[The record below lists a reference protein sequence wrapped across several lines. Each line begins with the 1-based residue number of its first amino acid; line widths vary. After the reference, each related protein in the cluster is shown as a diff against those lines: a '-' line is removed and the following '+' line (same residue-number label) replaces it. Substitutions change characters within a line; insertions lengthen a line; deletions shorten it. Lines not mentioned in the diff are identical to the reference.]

1 MGQARSRE
9 ASEIDAH
16 VGLRLRKL
24 RQERGLT
31 LKELAQAMGHT
42 SGQAVSKY
50 EQGAAFPAAL
60 MYLTCEALGVPV
72 SAFFEGLGGR
82 HDGVDEE
89 AAPFL
94 ADELGDSTESRKIA
108 TLLRG
113 TPAPQHPLILKVVRV
128 LASAGPT
135 ADGGEG

>member
-9 ASEIDAH
+9 ATEIDAH

-31 LKELAQAMGHT
+31 LKELARAMGHT

-60 MYLTCEALGVPV
+60 MYLTCDALGVPV
-72 SAFFEGLGGR
+72 SAFFEGLNGR
-82 HDGVDEE
+82 HAGVGEE
-89 AAPFL
+89 AAPFV
-94 ADELGDSTESRKIA
+94 AEELGDSTESRKIA
-108 TLLRG
+108 SLLRA
-113 TPAPQHPLILKVVRV
+113 TPQARHPLILRMVRV
-128 LASAGPT
+128 LA
-135 ADGGEG
+135 ADSTSSKADEG